1 VVIDYERA
9 WLAMKEVVLSKRS
22 HGQDGLLT
30 DMTRIEIECRVP
42 EGQEG
47 FDPGPLRQ
55 RSNGA
60 TQSSSQELPASA
72 GGS

>member
-22 HGQDGLLT
+22 HGQDGLLA

-47 FDPGPLRQ
+47 FDPGPRYGA
-55 RSNGA
+55 NGA
-60 TQSSSQELPASA
+60 PQSSAQELPAAA